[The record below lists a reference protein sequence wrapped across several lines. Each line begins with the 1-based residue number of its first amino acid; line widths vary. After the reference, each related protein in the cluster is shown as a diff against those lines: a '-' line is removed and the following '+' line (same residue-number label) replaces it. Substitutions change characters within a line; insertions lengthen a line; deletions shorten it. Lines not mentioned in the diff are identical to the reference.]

1 MAKAKKLPSGNWRAL
16 VYAGTDPVTKKRN
29 YESFTA
35 DTKKEAEYLAAEF
48 ARNKAD
54 SMDEKN
60 ISLAEMLDRY
70 IASKE
75 NIISPSTLR
84 TYKRTRKNMFP
95 ELLSVKKK
103 DLTQEQIQV
112 AVNKAVSNHA
122 AKTVKN
128 WHGLLSAAL
137 GMFYPSF
144 KIYTTLP
151 KGEPFKRIVPTD
163 AEIKTLLKHVEGQN
177 IEIPIL
183 LAATGS
189 LRKSEIAALT
199 SEDVTDLGININ
211 KALVKDDN
219 SKSVLKS
226 PKSSSGYRF
235 VPLPQEVVAKL
246 KQKQG
251 IIVDMTLDQIYDG
264 YKKALRECGLP
275 NFRFHD
281 LRHYYASVLHAIGV
295 PDKYIM
301 QYGGWK
307 TDTVLKNVYQH
318 VMSDRDVKEQGKV
331 VNFFGE
337 LTKHGKD
344 NDATQNATQDS

>member
-1 MAKAKKLPSGNWRAL
+1 MAKAKKLPSGNWRVL
-16 VYAGTDPVTKKRN
+16 VYSGTDPITKKRA

-35 DTKKEAEYLAAEF
+35 DTKAEAEYQAAEYV
-48 ARNKAD
+48 RNKKTF
-54 SMDEKN
+54 MDEKN
-60 ISLAEMLDRY
+60 LTIGNMIDRY

-95 ELLSVKKK
+95 SLIYIKEK
-103 DLTQEQIQV
+103 DLTQEHIQI
-112 AVNKAVSNHA
+112 AVNSAVIDHA

-144 KIYTTLP
+144 KLYTTLP
-151 KGEPFKRIVPTD
+151 KSKPFQRIVPTD
-163 AEIKTLLKHVEGQN
+163 IEIKKLLKHVKGTD

-199 SEDVTDLGININ
+199 SDDVTDIGININ

-226 PKSSSGYRF
+226 PKSTSGYRF
-235 VPLPQEVVAKL
+235 VPLPQEVITKL
-246 KQKQG
+246 KKKQG
-251 IIVDMTLDQIYDG
+251 VIVEMTLDQIYDE
-264 YKKALRECGLP
+264 YKKALKACGLP

-307 TDTVLKNVYQH
+307 TDTILKNVYQH
-318 VMSDRDVKEQGKV
+318 VLSDRDIKEQGRV
-331 VNFFGE
+331 VSFFDE
-337 LTKHGKD
+337 LTKKENDD
-344 NDATQNATQDS
+344 NATQNATQT